1 MFTEQQLLID
11 LKAGDEKAVAKW
23 FELYHNRL
31 TKVAIKMVESRND
44 AEEIVQETF
53 LNCLKHLP
61 LFRGQSSIWT
71 WMNSILRHEV
81 ADYFR
86 KKYAKKALKTIPIT
100 EFFMVEN
107 LNSSSDI
114 NDQVKFI
121 LKSMKKESQEL
132 LMLKYVDGKKVEQIA
147 KILGKSPKAIES
159 EIYRARTEFKKL
171 WNLEIEEFELE
182 KLANL

>member
-23 FELYHNRL
+23 FELYHDRL
-31 TKVAIKMVESRND
+31 VKVAISMVQTPSD

-53 LNCLKHLP
+53 LNCLNHLP

-86 KKYAKKALKTIPIT
+86 KKYAKKALRTIPIS

-107 LNSSSDI
+107 INSSSDI
-114 NDQVKFI
+114 NEQVKFT
-121 LKSMKKESQEL
+121 LTKMRKESQEL
-132 LMLKYVDGKKVEQIA
+132 LMLKYVDGKKVAQIA
-147 KILGKSPKAIES
+147 QIFGKSPKAIES
-159 EIYRARTEFKKL
+159 EIYRARAEFKKI
-171 WNLEIEEFELE
+171 WNLEIEDLIAYE
-182 KLANL
+182 